1 MTVTPH
7 IYLAPKGNTMT
18 DTPCADKQTGAIGP
32 APMLSRLSFDVFHPD
47 GRRAVSDPYR
57 MHQATCSLVG
67 SSRAD
72 ANLLWRVDEDTG
84 TERIV
89 LMQSTAP
96 MDYNGEGPPVHVSV
110 EGPRDMGGHLDRLAE
125 GSRVRYAID
134 VNAVWQPNGGKKLK
148 AVPRIEIPEWW
159 VKKADRIGLKA
170 NPDNLRHSTEN
181 RHIRGQSGRLLFLAR
196 INGIGQVTSPAR
208 LRAAITNGIGKSK
221 AFGCGL
227 LTIQHLA

>member
-1 MTVTPH
+1 MNQNRPDDEGE
-7 IYLAPKGNTMT
+7 ILMT
-18 DTPCADKQTGAIGP
+18 DTPCAGKQTDTTGP
-32 APMLSRLSFDVFHPD
+32 VPMLSRLSFDVFHPD

-57 MHQATCSLVG
+57 MHQATCALVG

-72 ANLLWRVDEDTG
+72 ANLLWRVEEDTG
-84 TERIV
+84 AERVV

-96 MDYNGEGPPVHVSV
+96 MSYNGEGPPVHVSV
-110 EGPRDMGGHLDRLAE
+110 EGPRGMGGHLDRLAE

-134 VNAVWQPNGGKKLK
+134 VNAVWQPDGGKKLK
-148 AVPRIEIPEWW
+148 AISRAEIPEWW
-159 VKKADRIGLKA
+159 TKKAARLGLNA
-170 NPDNLRHSTEN
+170 APDNLRYSTYN
-181 RHIRGQSGRLLFLAR
+181 WHVRGQSVRLLFLAR
-196 INGIGQVTSPAR
+196 IDGTGQVINPAR